1 MKDAFGHDVRIVL
14 DVLVKTPSVTGIENI
29 EAQSAGQNDSY
40 YTLEGQRVDRP
51 TKGVYIKS
59 GKKVIMK

>member
-1 MKDAFGHDVRIVL
+1 VL